1 MLCNLL
7 LQANVKHPLNG
18 INFPF
23 RCNIT
28 HLSQALA
35 LPFSSEIL
43 HLQEKYF
50 LQLVCM
56 LNEWKLDDNFM
67 QIFNFFSF
75 SFYNCF
81 GSSFFDL
88 MNVRAGIG
96 GYLRER
102 EKIFFAEE
110 KKCKRRSCSEAEL
123 LRHRVSVCKWQTRNL
138 IFSSTNF
145 SFVFTF
151 FAAAS
156 GKSFFF
162 LSLFSF
168 SFFWFAFEAEQK
180 THRLRDVCRRK
191 KLQWRSGEKFL
202 PRRVSSFANSPCM
215 RFLQIFTFCW

>member
-67 QIFNFFSF
+67 QIFNFFPSRF
-75 SFYNCF
+75 TIASAPL
-81 GSSFFDL
+81 SSIWWMLEQESEDTW
-88 MNVRAGIG
+88 
-96 GYLRER
+96 ER
-102 EKIFFAEE
+102 KN
-110 KKCKRRSCSEAEL
+110 L
-123 LRHRVSVCKWQTRNL
+123 LRWGEEMQTKELQRSWTITASSVGVQVTDSK
-138 IFSSTNF
+138 FNF
-145 SFVFTF
+145 FYHKLFLRF
-151 FAAAS
+151 HLLC
-156 GKSFFF
+156 GCIGEKFFF

-191 KLQWRSGEKFL
+191 KLQWRSREKFL